1 MHRNEEKRF
10 FNVRRVLTRAILG
23 IAALFLVSGTPISTG
38 AVPPAQAQVRGG
50 TIHGQAGIR
59 MHGEARAGAQFHDA
73 LAPYGQWRH
82 SSRWGDVWAPQVTP
96 DWRPYTV
103 GRWIY
108 TDDWGWYWVAGD
120 PEGQWGWVVYHYGR
134 WVFDADLGWIWI
146 PDDTWGPA
154 WVMWRQGTEQ
164 LGWAPLPPEPLLVEY
179 REEPDVW
186 IFVQAQ
192 EFFAPDIASVLLPAN
207 QITVAFRNTVV
218 VNQSLVVNGGFAVNP
233 GIEPAIVAASA
244 GHAVRTY
251 QVRPVVLAGTAVVPN
266 AIQAGPQQFR
276 QARQLQRQSIR
287 VTQNQIRPAAQIP
300 KPIPLAT
307 NEHGRLGQ
315 QPPRLAQGARP
326 ATNLPQNVQQQGTS
340 IQAPPGRQPNQTART
355 PTAQPGPNQRLGGT
369 QQGLRPEQ
377 QAQQAQQQ
385 AQQRQ
390 AQQNQQQQRAKQE
403 AQRAE
408 QQQAAQRAQQQQA
421 AQRAQQQQAAQRAQQ
436 QQAAQRAQQQQAA
449 QRAQQQQAAQRAQQQ
464 QAAQRAQQQAQRGQL
479 QGLYGQ
485 AHGPGPAAHAPGPA
499 PHGPAPAP
507 GPRPGGNPNAGGQR
521 PHH

>member
-1 MHRNEEKRF
+1 MAMHRNEEKRF
-10 FNVRRVLTRAILG
+10 FSVRRVLTRAILG
-23 IAALFLVSGTPISTG
+23 IAALFLVSGTPVATG
-38 AVPPAQAQVRGG
+38 VVAPAQA
-50 TIHGQAGIR
+50 QAGIR
-59 MHGEARAGAQFHDA
+59 MDGEARAGTQFHDA

-82 SSRWGDVWAPQVTP
+82 SSRWGDVWAPQITP
-96 DWRPYTV
+96 HWRPYTV

-120 PEGQWGWVVYHYGR
+120 SEGQWGWVVYHYGR

-186 IFVQAQ
+186 SFVQAQ

-207 QITVAFRNTVV
+207 QITVAFQNTVV

-244 GHAVRTY
+244 GHALKTY
-251 QVRPVVLAGTAVVPN
+251 QVRPVVLAGTAAVPN

-276 QARQLQRQSIR
+276 QARQLQRQNIR

-300 KPIPLAT
+300 KPIPLAK
-307 NEHGRLGQ
+307 NERGRLGQ
-315 QPPRLAQGARP
+315 QPPRFAQGARP

-340 IQAPPGRQPNQTART
+340 RQAPPGPQPNQTART
-355 PTAQPGPNQRLGGT
+355 PTAQPDPNQKRLGGT
-369 QQGLRPEQ
+369 QQGLTREQ

-390 AQQNQQQQRAKQE
+390 AQRNQQQQQS
-403 AQRAE
+403 

-449 QRAQQQQAAQRAQQQ
+449 QRAQQQQAPQRAQQ
-464 QAAQRAQQQAQRGQL
+464 QRGQL

-485 AHGPGPAAHAPGPA
+485 AHGPSPAAHAPGPA

-521 PHH
+521 QHH

>member
-1 MHRNEEKRF
+1 MMMHPNEEKRF
-10 FNVRRVLTRAILG
+10 FSVRRVLTRAILG
-23 IAALFLVSGTPISTG
+23 IAALFLVSGTPIST
-38 AVPPAQAQVRGG
+38 AVVPPAQAQFR
-50 TIHGQAGIR
+50 
-59 MHGEARAGAQFHDA
+59 GAQFHDA
-73 LAPYGQWRH
+73 LTPYGQWRH

-120 PEGQWGWVVYHYGR
+120 SEGQWGWVVYHYGR

-186 IFVQAQ
+186 SFVQAQ

-207 QITVAFRNTVV
+207 QITVAFQNTVV

-244 GHAVRTY
+244 GHAVKTY
-251 QVRPVVLAGTAVVPN
+251 QVRPVVLAGTAAVPN

-300 KPIPLAT
+300 KPIPLAK
-307 NEHGRLGQ
+307 NERGRLGQ
-315 QPPRLAQGARP
+315 QPPRFAQGARP
-326 ATNLPQNVQQQGTS
+326 AANLPQNLQQRGTS
-340 IQAPPGRQPNQTART
+340 RQAPPGRQPNQTART

-369 QQGLRPEQ
+369 QQGLTPE
-377 QAQQAQQQ
+377 QQ

-390 AQQNQQQQRAKQE
+390 AQRN
-403 AQRAE
+403 E

-421 AQRAQQQQAAQRAQQ
+421 AQRAQQQAAQRAQQQQTAQRAQQQQVQRAQQ
-436 QQAAQRAQQQQAA
+436 QQAAQRA
-449 QRAQQQQAAQRAQQQ
+449 
-464 QAAQRAQQQAQRGQL
+464 QQAQRGQL

-507 GPRPGGNPNAGGQR
+507 GPRPAGNPNAGGQR
-521 PHH
+521 QHH

>member
-1 MHRNEEKRF
+1 MAMHRNEEKRF
-10 FNVRRVLTRAILG
+10 FSVRRILTRAIL

-38 AVPPAQAQVRGG
+38 LVPPAQAQFRSG

-59 MHGEARAGAQFHDA
+59 MHGEARAAAQFYDA
-73 LAPYGQWRH
+73 LTPYGQWRH
-82 SSRWGDVWAPQVTP
+82 SSRWGDVWAPQVTR

-120 PEGQWGWVVYHYGR
+120 PEVQWGWVVYHYGR

-154 WVMWRQGTEQ
+154 WVMWRQGAEQ

-218 VNQSLVVNGGFAVNP
+218 VNQSLVVDGGFAVNP

-244 GHAVRTY
+244 GHAVKTY
-251 QVRPVVLAGTAVVPN
+251 QVRPVVLAGTAAVPN

-287 VTQNQIRPAAQIP
+287 VTQNQIRPAAQIT
-300 KPIPLAT
+300 KPIPLAK
-307 NEHGRLGQ
+307 NERGRLGQ
-315 QPPRLAQGARP
+315 QPPRFAQGARP
-326 ATNLPQNVQQQGTS
+326 ATNLPQNVQRQGMS

-355 PTAQPGPNQRLGGT
+355 PTAQPGPNQRLDGT
-369 QQGLRPEQ
+369 QQGLTPEQ
-377 QAQQAQQQ
+377 
-385 AQQRQ
+385 R
-390 AQQNQQQQRAKQE
+390 NQQQH
-403 AQRAE
+403 
-408 QQQAAQRAQQQQA
+408 QQAAQRAQQQA
-421 AQRAQQQQAAQRAQQ
+421 AQRGQQQAAQRA
-436 QQAAQRAQQQQAA
+436 
-449 QRAQQQQAAQRAQQQ
+449 QQQAAQRAQQQ
-464 QAAQRAQQQAQRGQL
+464 QAAQRAQQQAQRSQL

-485 AHGPGPAAHAPGPA
+485 AHGPGPAAHAPSPA

-507 GPRPGGNPNAGGQR
+507 GRPGGNPNAGGQR
-521 PHH
+521 QHH

>member
-1 MHRNEEKRF
+1 MTMHRNAEKRF
-10 FNVRRVLTRAILG
+10 FSVRRVLTRAILG
-23 IAALFLVSGTPISTG
+23 IAALFLVSGTPIATG
-38 AVPPAQAQVRGG
+38 VVAPAQA
-50 TIHGQAGIR
+50 QAGIR
-59 MHGEARAGAQFHDA
+59 MDGEARAGTQFHDA

-82 SSRWGDVWAPQVTP
+82 SSRWGDVWAPQITP
-96 DWRPYTV
+96 HWRPYTV

-120 PEGQWGWVVYHYGR
+120 SEGQWGWVVYHYGR

-186 IFVQAQ
+186 SFVQAQ

-207 QITVAFRNTVV
+207 QITVAFQNTVV
-218 VNQSLVVNGGFAVNP
+218 VNQSLVVNGGFAINP

-244 GHAVRTY
+244 GHALKTY
-251 QVRPVVLAGTAVVPN
+251 QVRPVVLAGTAAVPN

-276 QARQLQRQSIR
+276 QARELQRQSIR

-300 KPIPLAT
+300 KPIPLAK
-307 NEHGRLGQ
+307 NERGRLGQ
-315 QPPRLAQGARP
+315 QPPRFAQGARP
-326 ATNLPQNVQQQGTS
+326 ATNLPQNAQQQRTS
-340 IQAPPGRQPNQTART
+340 RQVSPGPQPNQTAQP
-355 PTAQPGPNQRLGGT
+355 PTAQPDPNQKRLGGT
-369 QQGLRPEQ
+369 QQGLTREQ

-390 AQQNQQQQRAKQE
+390 AQRNQQQQQT
-403 AQRAE
+403 

-464 QAAQRAQQQAQRGQL
+464 QAAQRAQQQQAAQRAQQQRGQL

-485 AHGPGPAAHAPGPA
+485 AHGPSPAAHAPGPA

-521 PHH
+521 QHH

>member
-1 MHRNEEKRF
+1 MTMHRNAEKRF
-10 FNVRRVLTRAILG
+10 FSVRRVLTRAILG
-23 IAALFLVSGTPISTG
+23 IAALFLVSGTPIATG
-38 AVPPAQAQVRGG
+38 VVAPAQA
-50 TIHGQAGIR
+50 QAGIR
-59 MHGEARAGAQFHDA
+59 MHGEARAGTQFHDA

-82 SSRWGDVWAPQVTP
+82 SSRWGDVWAPQITP
-96 DWRPYTV
+96 HWRPYTV

-120 PEGQWGWVVYHYGR
+120 SEGQWGWVVYHYGR

-186 IFVQAQ
+186 SFVQAQ

-207 QITVAFRNTVV
+207 QITVAFQNTVV

-244 GHAVRTY
+244 GHALKTY
-251 QVRPVVLAGTAVVPN
+251 QVRPVVLAGTAAVPN

-276 QARQLQRQSIR
+276 QARELQRQSIR

-300 KPIPLAT
+300 KPIPLAK
-307 NEHGRLGQ
+307 NERGRLGQ
-315 QPPRLAQGARP
+315 QPPRFAQGTRP
-326 ATNLPQNVQQQGTS
+326 ATNLPQNAQQQRTS
-340 IQAPPGRQPNQTART
+340 RQVSPGPQPNQTAQP
-355 PTAQPGPNQRLGGT
+355 PTAQPGPNQKRLGGT
-369 QQGLRPEQ
+369 QQGLTREQ

-390 AQQNQQQQRAKQE
+390 AQRNQQQQQSQQQA
-403 AQRAE
+403 AQRAQQQQAAQRA

-464 QAAQRAQQQAQRGQL
+464 RGQL

-485 AHGPGPAAHAPGPA
+485 AHGPSPAAHAPGPA

-521 PHH
+521 QHH

>member
-1 MHRNEEKRF
+1 
-10 FNVRRVLTRAILG
+10 
-23 IAALFLVSGTPISTG
+23 
-38 AVPPAQAQVRGG
+38 VPPAQAQFR
-50 TIHGQAGIR
+50 
-59 MHGEARAGAQFHDA
+59 GAQFHDA

-82 SSRWGDVWAPQVTP
+82 SNRWGDVWAPQVTP

-134 WVFDADLGWIWI
+134 WVFDADLGRIWI

-186 IFVQAQ
+186 SFVQAQ

-207 QITVAFRNTVV
+207 QITVAFQNTVV

-244 GHAVRTY
+244 GHAVKTY
-251 QVRPVVLAGTAVVPN
+251 QVRPVVLAGTAAVPN

-287 VTQNQIRPAAQIP
+287 VTQNQIRPVAQLP
-300 KPIPLAT
+300 KPIPLAK
-307 NEHGRLGQ
+307 NERGRLGQ
-315 QPPRLAQGARP
+315 QPPRFAGARP
-326 ATNLPQNVQQQGTS
+326 ATNLPQNVQQQETS
-340 IQAPPGRQPNQTART
+340 RQAPPGRQPNQTART

-369 QQGLRPEQ
+369 QPGLTPE
-377 QAQQAQQQ
+377 QQ

-390 AQQNQQQQRAKQE
+390 AQRNQQQQP
-403 AQRAE
+403 AQRAQQQQAAQQA

-464 QAAQRAQQQAQRGQL
+464 QAAQRAQQQQAAQRAQQQQAAQRAQQQQAAQGAQQQQAAQRAQQQRGQL

-507 GPRPGGNPNAGGQR
+507 GPRPAGNPNAGGQR
-521 PHH
+521 QHH

>member
-1 MHRNEEKRF
+1 MHRNEEKTF
-10 FNVRRVLTRAILG
+10 FSVRRVLTRAILG
-23 IAALFLVSGTPISTG
+23 TAALFLVSGTPISTG
-38 AVPPAQAQVRGG
+38 VAPPAQAQFRSG

-59 MHGEARAGAQFHDA
+59 MHGEARAAAQFYDA

-120 PEGQWGWVVYHYGR
+120 PEVQWGWVVYHYGR

-154 WVMWRQGTEQ
+154 WVMWRQGAEQ

-218 VNQSLVVNGGFAVNP
+218 VNQSLVVDGGFAVNP
-233 GIEPAIVAASA
+233 GIEPAIIAASA
-244 GHAVRTY
+244 GHAVKTY
-251 QVRPVVLAGTAVVPN
+251 QVRPVVLAGTAAVPN

-287 VTQNQIRPAAQIP
+287 VTQNQIRPAAQIT
-300 KPIPLAT
+300 KPIPLAK
-307 NEHGRLGQ
+307 NERGRLGQ
-315 QPPRLAQGARP
+315 QPPRFCAGRASGHQLTAKCAAARDEHP
-326 ATNLPQNVQQQGTS
+326 SAAWATAESNS
-340 IQAPPGRQPNQTART
+340 DRA
-355 PTAQPGPNQRLGGT
+355 PGPNQRLDGT
-369 QQGLRPEQ
+369 QQGLTPEQ
-377 QAQQAQQQ
+377 
-385 AQQRQ
+385 R
-390 AQQNQQQQRAKQE
+390 NQQQHQQA
-403 AQRAE
+403 AQRA

-421 AQRAQQQQAAQRAQQ
+421 AQRAQQQQAQRAQQQQAQRAQQQQVLRSEPNNSRLAQRAQQ
-436 QQAAQRAQQQQAA
+436 QQAAQRAQQQQAL
-449 QRAQQQQAAQRAQQQ
+449 RSEPNNTRLSAASPTAGSARSTA
-464 QAAQRAQQQAQRGQL
+464 
-479 QGLYGQ
+479 
-485 AHGPGPAAHAPGPA
+485 GPVRSSARPPGGPAAHAPGPA

-521 PHH
+521 QHH

>member
-1 MHRNEEKRF
+1 MTMQRNEEKRF
-10 FNVRRVLTRAILG
+10 FSIRRVLTRAIIV
-23 IAALFLVSGTPISTG
+23 IAALFLISGTPIST
-38 AVPPAQAQVRGG
+38 AVVPPAQAQFR
-50 TIHGQAGIR
+50 
-59 MHGEARAGAQFHDA
+59 GAQFHDA

-82 SSRWGDVWAPQVTP
+82 SSRWGEVWAPQVSP

-120 PEGQWGWVVYHYGR
+120 SEGQWGWVVYHYGR

-179 REEPDVW
+179 REQPDVW

-207 QITVAFRNTVV
+207 QITVAFQNTVV

-244 GHAVRTY
+244 GHALKTY
-251 QVRPVVLAGTAVVPN
+251 QVRPVVLAGTTAVPN

-300 KPIPLAT
+300 KPIPLAK
-307 NEHGRLGQ
+307 NERGRLGQ
-315 QPPRLAQGARP
+315 QAPRFAQGARP
-326 ATNLPQNVQQQGTS
+326 ATNLPQNVQQQGTRL
-340 IQAPPGRQPNQTART
+340 QAPPGRQPNQTTQA
-355 PTAQPGPNQRLGGT
+355 PTAQPGQNQRLGGR
-369 QQGLRPEQ
+369 QQGLSP
-377 QAQQAQQQ
+377 AQQ

-390 AQQNQQQQRAKQE
+390 
-403 AQRAE
+403 
-408 QQQAAQRAQQQQA
+408 
-421 AQRAQQQQAAQRAQQ
+421 
-436 QQAAQRAQQQQAA
+436 AQQQQAA

-464 QAAQRAQQQAQRGQL
+464 QAAQRAQQQAAQRAQQQQAAQRAQQQAAQRAQQQQAAQRAQQQQAAQRAQQQRAQQQQAAQRAQQQQAAQRAQQQRQL

-485 AHGPGPAAHAPGPA
+485 ARGPGPAAHAPGPA

-507 GPRPGGNPNAGGQR
+507 GPRPGGNPNAGGQHQ
-521 PHH
+521 HH

>member
-1 MHRNEEKRF
+1 MHRNEEKTF
-10 FNVRRVLTRAILG
+10 FSVRRVLTRAILG
-23 IAALFLVSGTPISTG
+23 TAALFLVSGTPISTG
-38 AVPPAQAQVRGG
+38 VAPPAQAQFRSG

-59 MHGEARAGAQFHDA
+59 MHGEARAAAQFYDA

-120 PEGQWGWVVYHYGR
+120 PEVQWGWVVYHYGR

-154 WVMWRQGTEQ
+154 WVMWRQGAEQ

-218 VNQSLVVNGGFAVNP
+218 VNQSLVVDGGFAVNP
-233 GIEPAIVAASA
+233 GIEPAIIAASA
-244 GHAVRTY
+244 GHAVKTY
-251 QVRPVVLAGTAVVPN
+251 QVRPVVLAGTAAVPN

-287 VTQNQIRPAAQIP
+287 VTQNQIRPAAQIT
-300 KPIPLAT
+300 KPIPLAK
-307 NEHGRLGQ
+307 NERGRLGQ
-315 QPPRLAQGARP
+315 QPPRFAQGARP
-326 ATNLPQNVQQQGTS
+326 ATNLPQNVQRQGTS
-340 IQAPPGRQPNQTART
+340 IQAPPGRQPNQT
-355 PTAQPGPNQRLGGT
+355 PTAQPGPNQRLDGT
-369 QQGLRPEQ
+369 QQGLTPEQ
-377 QAQQAQQQ
+377 RNQQQHQQAAQRAQQQ
-385 AQQRQ
+385 AAQR
-390 AQQNQQQQRAKQE
+390 AQQQAAQRAQQQQA
-403 AQRAE
+403 AQRAQ
-408 QQQAAQRAQQQQA
+408 QQQAQRAQQQQAQRAQQQQA

-436 QQAAQRAQQQQAA
+436 H
-449 QRAQQQQAAQRAQQQ
+449 

-485 AHGPGPAAHAPGPA
+485 VHGPPAVPRRMHRAQLHTAPRLLRDRGRVETRTPEASGSTTSCLAPG
-499 PHGPAPAP
+499 
-507 GPRPGGNPNAGGQR
+507 Q
-521 PHH
+521 

>member
-1 MHRNEEKRF
+1 MMHRNEEKRF
-10 FNVRRVLTRAILG
+10 FNVRRVLTRAIIG
-23 IAALFLVSGTPISTG
+23 IAALFLISGTPISTVV
-38 AVPPAQAQVRGG
+38 VPPAQAQFR
-50 TIHGQAGIR
+50 
-59 MHGEARAGAQFHDA
+59 GAQFHDA
-73 LAPYGQWRH
+73 LAPYGQGRH
-82 SSRWGDVWAPQVTP
+82 SGRWGDVWAPQVTP
-96 DWRPYTV
+96 NWRPYTI

-120 PEGQWGWVVYHYGR
+120 SEGQWGWVVYHYGR

-186 IFVQAQ
+186 SFVQAQ

-207 QITVAFRNTVV
+207 QITVAFQNTVV

-244 GHAVRTY
+244 GHAVKTY
-251 QVRPVVLAGTAVVPN
+251 QVRPVVLAGTAAVPN
-266 AIQAGPQQFR
+266 AIQAAPQQFR

-287 VTQNQIRPAAQIP
+287 VTQNQIRPAVQIP
-300 KPIPLAT
+300 KPIPLAK
-307 NEHGRLGQ
+307 NERGRLGQ
-315 QPPRLAQGARP
+315 QPPRFAQGARP
-326 ATNLPQNVQQQGTS
+326 ATNLPQNVQQQGTT
-340 IQAPPGRQPNQTART
+340 QAPPGRQPNQTART

-369 QQGLRPEQ
+369 QQGFTPE
-377 QAQQAQQQ
+377 QQ

-390 AQQNQQQQRAKQE
+390 AQRNEQQQA
-403 AQRAE
+403 AQRA

-421 AQRAQQQQAAQRAQQ
+421 QRA
-436 QQAAQRAQQQQAA
+436 
-449 QRAQQQQAAQRAQQQ
+449 
-464 QAAQRAQQQAQRGQL
+464 QAQRGQL

-507 GPRPGGNPNAGGQR
+507 GPRPGGNPNGGQR
-521 PHH
+521 QHH